1 MVMIPSPCGEGE
13 GTVAAGVAD
22 LGAGD
27 DRGMASTFQRG
38 KVQLVFGAMD
48 ADGDGALRESD
59 FDALAGR
66 WASIR
71 AAGDAERLTAI
82 MHGWWITL
90 AERSRDPE
98 SVTLDDVL
106 TVVDL
111 LGKMP
116 DAVDATAEAMF
127 DAIDEDG
134 DDRISPAEY
143 QRMIEAW
150 NGSPTDTAAIFA
162 RLDADGDGTVS
173 RTEFIR
179 HWREFWAGDDP
190 TAPGTH
196 VFGTPPTA

>member
-1 MVMIPSPCGEGE
+1 
-13 GTVAAGVAD
+13 
-22 LGAGD
+22 
-27 DRGMASTFQRG
+27 MASTFQRG

-71 AAGDAERLTAI
+71 AAGDAERLMAI

-111 LGKMP
+111 LGQMP

-162 RLDADGDGTVS
+162 RLDADSDGTVS
-173 RTEFIR
+173 RTEFMR

>member
-1 MVMIPSPCGEGE
+1 
-13 GTVAAGVAD
+13 
-22 LGAGD
+22 
-27 DRGMASTFQRG
+27 
-38 KVQLVFGAMD
+38 
-48 ADGDGALRESD
+48 
-59 FDALAGR
+59 
-66 WASIR
+66 
-71 AAGDAERLTAI
+71 

-111 LGKMP
+111 LGRMP